1 MAVRAVHLDLV
12 EHREGDEVFAR
23 AELFDFLVGARF
35 LFAELVARE
44 AEDDKTLVCIFVV
57 GRLERLVLRR
67 EPAVRGDVD
76 DENDLAFVG
85 AQCGGLAVNVLDR
98 DVVNGSGADGKIC
111 HKRKGK
117 EQRECFHGI
126 EINRNARFVK

>member
-1 MAVRAVHLDLV
+1 MAVRTVHLDFV
-12 EHREGDEVFAR
+12 EHRERDEVFAG

-44 AEDDKTLVCIFVV
+44 AEDNKTLAGIFVV

-85 AQCGGLAVNVLDR
+85 AQRGGLAVNVLDR

-111 HKRKGK
+111 HQRKG
-117 EQRECFHGI
+117 C
-126 EINRNARFVK
+126 